1 MTQPQSG
8 GLRARIT
15 IEQEVPIAQGGG
27 SYAPNWQTVASLWAQ
42 IEPVAGRVVRQGE
55 RLESRVTH
63 RITVRYRSDIAAG
76 MRVVW
81 GSQLFAIQAVI
92 NLGAQNRFTQLLVSL
107 GGAT

>member
-1 MTQPQSG
+1 MTMPQSG
-8 GLRARIT
+8 GLRARVA
-15 IEQEVPIAQGGG
+15 IERELPIAEAGG
-27 SYAPNWQTVASLWAQ
+27 SYAPNWQTLATLWAQ
-42 IEPVAGRVVRQGE
+42 IEPIAGRVVRQGE

-63 RITVRYRSDIAAG
+63 RITLRYRGDITAG

-81 GSQLFAIQAVI
+81 GSQRFSIQAVI